1 MTSCGVIADVGLV
14 RNVLSAVDCNT
25 RGFAQ
30 AGYESLTAPGS
41 SFQMALTLFLTLY
54 VAATGYRL
62 LFATGG
68 ARLSDGPAIALK
80 IGAILTL
87 LTSWSV
93 FQALVF
99 DLAAHAP
106 VEIARAVAAP
116 LQGSG
121 GLASDPVAGV
131 QFAYDQLSK
140 ASADFAKP
148 ARTAIETGE
157 DGRAAAAQALSLA
170 SGILFMASAG
180 LVAMITVAIGVLTAV
195 GPLFVALFLFVQTRG
210 FFVGWVRAIAAAAF
224 ALFGAWTLTVLML
237 HVLEPWLVALA
248 RRGADGL
255 PVGQIGLTTATIVFV
270 FAASQASL
278 LLASIVVARGFRLNF
293 RGQERH
299 GAPAPA
305 GDGSASFAPRE
316 LLSRPAQLAEQL
328 QRRDEPYAAMGSTRW
343 AVARDSRSAG
353 GVLPAADLADFYR
366 RPAIARAADR
376 RGLR

>member
-1 MTSCGVIADVGLV
+1 MTGCAVIADMGLV
-14 RNVLSAVDCNT
+14 RNVLGAVDCNT

-30 AGYESLTAPGS
+30 AGYESLTASGS
-41 SFQMALTLFLTLY
+41 SFQTALTLLLTVY
-54 VAATGYRL
+54 VAVTGYRL

-93 FQALVF
+93 FQTLVF

-116 LQGSG
+116 LQGG
-121 GLASDPVAGV
+121 DGLASDPLRGL
-131 QFAYDQLSK
+131 QFAYDQLSQ
-140 ASADFAKP
+140 ASADLARP
-148 ARTAIETGE
+148 ARTAIETGQN
-157 DGRAAAAQALSLA
+157 GRAAAAQTLSLA

-180 LVAMITVAIGVLTAV
+180 LVAMVTVAIGVLTAV

-210 FFVGWVRAIAAAAF
+210 FFVGWVRALTAAAF

-237 HVLEPWLVALA
+237 HVLEPWLAALA
-248 RRGADGL
+248 QRGADGL
-255 PVGQIGLTTATIVFV
+255 PEVQIGLTTATIVFV
-270 FAASQASL
+270 FAASQAIL
-278 LLASIVVARGFRLNF
+278 LLAGIVIARGFRLDLG
-293 RGQERH
+293 RPGRQAMSAPGRD
-299 GAPAPA
+299 GAAW
-305 GDGSASFAPRE
+305 SAPRD

-328 QRRDEPYAAMGSTRW
+328 QRRDDPYAGFGRNHG
-343 AVARDSRSAG
+343 AVARDSRTASGPLAG
-353 GVLPAADLADFYR
+353 AHLADFYR
-366 RPAIARAADR
+366 RPAVARAADR